1 LPISKESYWEK
12 YQKGCLQRI
21 SDLSSKDYTRA
32 RQSLSQ
38 KITEL
43 KIEYHKEPNTMNKKA
58 IGYLIET
65 LEGFKRRIK

>member
-1 LPISKESYWEK
+1 MPISKESYWEK

-21 SDLSSKDYTRA
+21 SDLSKMDYTRA

-43 KIEYHKEPNTMNKKA
+43 KIEYRKEPNTMNKKA

-65 LEGFKRRIK
+65 LEDFKRRIR

>member
-1 LPISKESYWEK
+1 M
-12 YQKGCLQRI
+12 
-21 SDLSSKDYTRA
+21 DYTRA

-43 KIEYHKEPNTMNKKA
+43 KIEYRKEPNTMNKKA

-65 LEGFKRRIK
+65 LEGFKRRIR